1 MVPYRYITCTVLAKI
16 AHICTTASI
25 VKKNDRCTSFKIF
38 SFKILFRVINMLH
51 IDVHPLTSGG
61 TDEAITFLDF
71 DQDDMNN
78 TTIHIC
84 GNTNGY
90 IICTIRKTMTIYH
103 CQSNVADD
111 NAFITVEQR
120 LLGLDLITFANEQP
134 INLSNCLKT
143 PLLSIL

>member
-1 MVPYRYITCTVLAKI
+1 MPYRCITCTVLAKI

-25 VKKNDRCTSFKIF
+25 VKKNDRCTSFKIL
-38 SFKILFRVINMLH
+38 SRVISMLH
-51 IDVHPLTSGG
+51 IDVHPLTSGGG

-78 TTIHIC
+78 TTICIC

-103 CQSNVADD
+103 CQSNVADN
-111 NAFITVEQR
+111 NAFITIEQR

-134 INLSNCLKT
+134 INLRNWLNT
-143 PLLSIL
+143 PLLSVL